1 MLSNDM
7 ELYPPLKI
15 FIADDDADD
24 REFLRFLFEK
34 NDRFEILGCYDSGA
48 AVIEQINKGN
58 VPDMLLIDMY
68 MPKMT
73 GAEVLTQLIEQGHS
87 RKLFVFVI
95 STTVNQSQQEI
106 FSQYP
111 RVKFLAKPTT
121 LEQLNDLPGQ
131 LLESLHLANN
141 TKV

>member
-1 MLSNDM
+1 M

-24 REFLRFLFEK
+24 REFLRFLFQK
-34 NDRFEILGCYDSGA
+34 NDRFEILGCYDSGQE
-48 AVIEQINKGN
+48 VIDQINKGN
-58 VPDMLLIDMY
+58 APDILLIDMY

-73 GAEVLTQLIEQGHS
+73 GTEVLAQLIEEGKS
-87 RKLFVFVI
+87 LNLFVFVI
-95 STTVNQSQQEI
+95 STTINENQQEK
-106 FSQYP
+106 FSHHP

-121 LEQLNDLPGQ
+121 LAQLNDLPGT
-131 LLESLHLANN
+131 LLECLQLDNN

>member
-34 NDRFEILGCYDSGA
+34 NDRFEILGCFDSGA
-48 AVIEQINKGN
+48 EVIAQINKGN
-58 VPDMLLIDMY
+58 IPDMLLIDMY

-73 GAEVLTQLIEQGHS
+73 GAEVLTQLIEEGNS
-87 RKLFVFVI
+87 RNLFVFVI
-95 STTVNQSQQEI
+95 STTINESQQEI
-106 FSQYP
+106 FSRNP

-131 LLESLHLANN
+131 LLECLKLANN